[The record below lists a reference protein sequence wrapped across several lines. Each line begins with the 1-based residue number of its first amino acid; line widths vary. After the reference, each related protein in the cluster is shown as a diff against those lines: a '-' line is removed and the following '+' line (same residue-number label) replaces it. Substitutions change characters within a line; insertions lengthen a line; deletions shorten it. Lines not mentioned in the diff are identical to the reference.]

1 MFTDKNYAKV
11 IITFFII
18 ISVILFSAGNLY
30 CAETLSDSIKNKLDT
45 IYQKYSNSIIP
56 IDGAMATAID
66 KNYAIIPST
75 VSENTKKISLVA
87 LDSKLGIAVIK
98 LNRDLT
104 PINFDL
110 PSSKD
115 NLFFLLTILEEP
127 AVMLV
132 KGKFEDSKIQIQG
145 KQIPGSLL
153 LSFDLIPLGVVIK
166 SSNVSEVLLIK
177 PFYQEIYKLINRKPG
192 WLGLQGQTVTAELG
206 KALSVYEGV
215 VITNIYEG
223 GPSDKAGLKRGDV
236 IVQADSFKIKE
247 LKDLQNLI
255 STKFAGESVNLTIS
269 REGSQMEVSVTLG
282 ESPDNVAQ
290 TKASYIMPQIKGTDI
305 VEIPENVRAK
315 LKKSIKG
322 VFVKKIDENSPALG
336 ILKVD
341 DIIVEI
347 NKKSITN
354 LKDFN
359 EAISKAGQN
368 DLLILVYRQDSF
380 QYVII
385 PGQKSH

>member
-110 PSSKD
+110 PSLKD
-115 NLFFLLTILEEP
+115 DLFFLLTILEEP
-127 AVMLV
+127 VVILV

-153 LSFDLIPLGVVIK
+153 LSVDLIPLGVVIK

-206 KALSVYEGV
+206 KALSVSGGV

-236 IVQADSFKIKE
+236 IVQADGFKIKE

-290 TKASYIMPQIKGTDI
+290 TKASYIIPQIKGTDI

>member
-18 ISVILFSAGNLY
+18 ISVILFSAGHLY

-75 VSENTKKISLVA
+75 VSENTKKISVVA

-110 PSSKD
+110 PSLKD
-115 NLFFLLTILEEP
+115 DLFFLLTILEEP
-127 AVMLV
+127 VVILV

-206 KALSVYEGV
+206 KALSVSEGV

-236 IVQADSFKIKE
+236 IVQADGFKIKE

-290 TKASYIMPQIKGTDI
+290 TKASYIIPQIKGTDI

>member
-18 ISVILFSAGNLY
+18 ISVILFSAGHLY

-75 VSENTKKISLVA
+75 VSENTKKISVVA

-110 PSSKD
+110 PSLKD
-115 NLFFLLTILEEP
+115 DLFFLLTILEEP
-127 AVMLV
+127 VVILV

-206 KALSVYEGV
+206 KALSVSGGV

-236 IVQADSFKIKE
+236 IVQADGFKIKE

-290 TKASYIMPQIKGTDI
+290 TKASYIIPQIKGTDI